1 MDSDR
6 RAPDGLRR
14 LNARLDPEV
23 SFIVLS
29 GSERGVLV
37 YRGGRGGPR
46 LVSRALRAGRRG
58 RLHGPN
64 AEFFGLCSRLHAIA
78 ACFAECVMD
87 LGLGSAV
94 YARRRRSS
102 SARAGESS

>member
-58 RLHGPN
+58 RLH
-64 AEFFGLCSRLHAIA
+64 AIA